1 MSLSRGP
8 GWIRAQGAGG
18 ALSAAPVNAPLD
30 CIHSSFGIGD
40 PAFEAGGGQA
50 GRPLTATVDDGAAEM
65 IYLWVFIG
73 SALGGMARYWA
84 TVVAARRFGETFPWG
99 TIMVN
104 ISGSFLIALL
114 GALAIENSGFPASPD
129 LRAFTMAGFC
139 GGYTTVSSFA
149 LQTLLLA
156 HGREWRQAAA
166 NVVISVV
173 FCTTAAWLGFG
184 AGAVINHA
192 GGG

>member
-1 MSLSRGP
+1 
-8 GWIRAQGAGG
+8 
-18 ALSAAPVNAPLD
+18 
-30 CIHSSFGIGD
+30 
-40 PAFEAGGGQA
+40 
-50 GRPLTATVDDGAAEM
+50 M

-73 SALGGMARYWA
+73 SALGGMARYWV
-84 TVVAARRFGETFPWG
+84 TVVAARRFGEAFPWG
-99 TIMVN
+99 TIMIN

-114 GALAIENSGFPASPD
+114 GALTIEHGGLPASPD

-166 NVVISVV
+166 NVLISVV
-173 FCTTAAWLGFG
+173 FCTAAAWLGFV
-184 AGAVINHA
+184 AGAVINHVD
-192 GGG
+192 GS